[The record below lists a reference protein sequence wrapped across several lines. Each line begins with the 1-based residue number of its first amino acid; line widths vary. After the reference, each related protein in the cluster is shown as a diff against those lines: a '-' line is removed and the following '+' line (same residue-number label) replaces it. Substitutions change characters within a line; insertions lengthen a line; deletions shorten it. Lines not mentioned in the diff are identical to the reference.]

1 LLYISEARGKV
12 DRGDDDDDDD
22 DDNDNDNEFLDLWQ
36 TAEPSIRA

>member
-22 DDNDNDNEFLDLWQ
+22 DDNDNEFLDLWQ

>member
-1 LLYISEARGKV
+1 MLYISEARGKV

>member
-1 LLYISEARGKV
+1 MLYISEARGKV

-22 DDNDNDNEFLDLWQ
+22 DDNDNEFLDLWQ